1 MYTVNHSIIFKY
13 IYIYIKDFKK
23 FLTKIKDPKTF

>member
-1 MYTVNHSIIFKY
+1 MYTVNHSIIFK
-13 IYIYIKDFKK
+13 YIYIKDFKK